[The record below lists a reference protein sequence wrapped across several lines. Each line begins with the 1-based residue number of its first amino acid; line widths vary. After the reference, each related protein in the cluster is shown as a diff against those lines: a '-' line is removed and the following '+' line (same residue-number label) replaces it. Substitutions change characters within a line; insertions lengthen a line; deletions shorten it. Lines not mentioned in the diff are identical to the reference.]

1 MQQQVDNQKLTVDV
15 LTGDVIDRRRD
26 LGEVGGQFG
35 GPVHVEADPD
45 DHRNVARG
53 RPVRFGE
60 DAGELAVVKA
70 EVEGMLK
77 KVKAQLPPA
86 R

>member
-1 MQQQVDNQKLTVDV
+1 
-15 LTGDVIDRRRD
+15 
-26 LGEVGGQFG
+26 
-35 GPVHVEADPD
+35 
-45 DHRNVARG
+45 
-53 RPVRFGE
+53 VRSR

-70 EVEGMLK
+70 AVEGMLK